1 MQYIVQSMV
10 SIDVEIARLI
20 FCVLILNLLEA
31 IYLRVRKVEARV
43 VLFASSSF
51 RFAFRQL

>member
-1 MQYIVQSMV
+1 
-10 SIDVEIARLI
+10 
-20 FCVLILNLLEA
+20 LNLLEA

>member
-20 FCVLILNLLEA
+20 F
-31 IYLRVRKVEARV
+31 LRSDFESVGGD
-43 VLFASSSF
+43 LFES
-51 RFAFRQL
+51 